1 MKKGFSVLF
10 QLLNNFA
17 EFVKASIE
25 AADNKISNNKLKTDL
40 IKMKDDFKELWCI
53 KNRPVGYDIF
63 ISRLNQMINKFE

>member
-1 MKKGFSVLF
+1 M
-10 QLLNNFA
+10 
-17 EFVKASIE
+17 KASIE
-25 AADNKISNNKLKTDL
+25 ADENKISNNKLKTDL